1 MRSRERGFT
10 LIELLVVVAIV
21 AVLVSIL
28 LPALAGARKSAAMVR
43 ELAAA
48 QHLMQAHM
56 LYSQENAAALMP
68 GYATAAMCTETPPAG
83 TATLTV
89 YDDAGERMYGVPAR
103 RYPWRIAPY
112 LDYNFGGLYKNE
124 RVLREYRSRTDC
136 QYVVSLSPS
145 LGINGTFV
153 GGDADRFGF
162 DSRAT
167 QRWGGF
173 YLTRADQARR
183 PDQLI
188 VFASAR
194 GVDPAGSSGTGGS
207 GSGVVP
213 GYFRVDA
220 PYLLD
225 RVWTDTYVES
235 ELPSLFG
242 HVEPRYGSG
251 GKDNSSGRA
260 VTSEL
265 DGHAELLG
273 ERELQDM
280 RRWADQADVADWR
293 LPG

>member
-1 MRSRERGFT
+1 MRSTERAFT
-10 LIELLVVVAIV
+10 LIELLVVVAII

-28 LPALAGARKSAAMVR
+28 LPALAGARSSASMAR

-56 LYSQENAAALMP
+56 LYSQEMAEALLP
-68 GYATAAMCTETPPAG
+68 GYATAAMCAESG
-83 TATLTV
+83 ERTLTV
-89 YDDAGERMYGVPAR
+89 YDDAGERLYGVPAR

-112 LDYNFGGLYKNE
+112 LDYNFAGLYKDE
-124 RVLREYRSRTDC
+124 RLLREYRARPDFH
-136 QYVVSLSPS
+136 YVVSLSPS
-145 LGINGTFV
+145 LGINGTFI

-162 DSRAT
+162 DSRAL
-167 QRWGGF
+167 QRWGSF

-183 PDQLI
+183 PDALI

-194 GVDPAGSSGTGGS
+194 GVDPGVSGPGGGAGGG
-207 GSGVVP
+207 GVVS
-213 GYFRVDA
+213 GYFRIDA

-225 RVWTDTYVES
+225 RVWTEKYVKD

-242 HVEPRYGSG
+242 HVEPRYGG
-251 GKDNSSGRA
+251 GKNDSGGRA

-273 ERELQDM
+273 ETELQDM
-280 RRWADQADVADWR
+280 RRWSDQADRADWR
-293 LPG
+293 LP

>member
-10 LIELLVVVAIV
+10 LIELLVVVAIM
-21 AVLVSIL
+21 AVLMSIL
-28 LPALAGARKSAAMVR
+28 LPALGAARKNASMVR

-48 QHLMQAHM
+48 QHLVQAHM
-56 LYSQENAAALMP
+56 LYSQENAAALLP
-68 GYATAAMCTETPPAG
+68 GYATAAMCSDSPAPG
-83 TATLTV
+83 VKTLTV
-89 YDDAGERMYGVPAR
+89 YDDLGERIYGVPAR

-112 LDYNFGGLYKNE
+112 LEYNFAGLYKEE
-124 RVLREYRSRTDC
+124 RVLREYRSREDF

-162 DSRAT
+162 DPRALE
-167 QRWGGF
+167 RWGGF

-194 GVDPAGSSGTGGS
+194 GVDPAGSSGPGGPVS
-207 GSGVVP
+207 GLVP

-225 RVWTDTYVES
+225 RVWAETYEAS
-235 ELPSLFG
+235 DLPSLFG
-242 HVEPRYGSG
+242 QIEPRYGG
-251 GKDNSSGRA
+251 GVNDAGGRA

-265 DGHAELLG
+265 DGHAELLSQ
-273 ERELQDM
+273 EKLQDM
-280 RRWADQADVADWR
+280 RRWSDQADRPDWS
-293 LPG
+293 LP